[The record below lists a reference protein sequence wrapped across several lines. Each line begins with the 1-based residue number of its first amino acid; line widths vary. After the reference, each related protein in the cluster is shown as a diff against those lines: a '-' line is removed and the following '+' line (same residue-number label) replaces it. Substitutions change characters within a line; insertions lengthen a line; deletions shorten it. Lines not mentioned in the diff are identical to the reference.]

1 MKPGLAQIV
10 GRTISRIVV
19 AQATYGPGT
28 QVVLEFEDGTSF
40 ELYGTQFSCASG
52 VDQPGYSLGTLIE
65 QRRPQSVIAVH
76 RRPAGPAAPLAD
88 ASARRG

>member
-40 ELYGTQFSCASG
+40 EFHGTQFTCASG
-52 VDQPGYSLGTLIE
+52 VDAAGYSLGALIE
-65 QRRPQSVIAVH
+65 QSRPHSITAVYRRPLGAV
-76 RRPAGPAAPLAD
+76 GLAAVP
-88 ASARRG
+88 